1 MAYDLSK
8 FSVISVKKCENVDK
22 KEEQCERCNEM
33 KDRFVALQEC
43 GHVFCRDCVDE
54 LYELYEL
61 YEFNKDK
68 NEEEKEM
75 FICPNQECCLK
86 IYDIIYI

>member
-8 FSVISVKKCENVDK
+8 FSVISVKKCENDDK
-22 KEEQCERCNEM
+22 KEERCERCNEM
-33 KDRFVALQEC
+33 KDRFVSLKEC

-54 LYELYEL
+54 LYDLYDQSLLE
-61 YEFNKDK
+61 KDK
-68 NEEEKEM
+68 TCEIEM
-75 FICPNQECCLK
+75 FLCPKKECCLK